1 MNATSPRRYLSP
13 FVTALSLATL
23 LVCYSPQAEAQS
35 RRDGVVVVDT
45 ADTILNTYAVLA
57 LDAAAGSDHIAV
69 TNVADLAGPAGV
81 YSRIDL
87 GAGDLLLIMQMQ
99 GAVIDTSD
107 TVAFGEVLDLA
118 GAGNYELAHV
128 LSVSGDVITLDLA
141 NKPGG
146 LAFSYRADANT
157 QVVRVPQ
164 PSALTVSAGASVVAP
179 PWDGQRGGIVAL
191 SVQGHVQLDGRID
204 VSGRGFRGGAQPNVS
219 DAAAN
224 YIGGY
229 RSTNPVFG
237 GGQGEGIAGGHS
249 LYLTL
254 GAGFGRGAPAN
265 GGGGGNSHNA
275 GGGGGANGNNGN
287 PWTGQGIMDNHP
299 GWLLDPQVI
308 SNDNQRHDSSG
319 GGRGGYSYGQ
329 NDRDALTVPPGDPL
343 WGGNF
348 RYEVGGLGGRPLDND
363 PLSRL
368 FMGGGGGAGD
378 ANNAASGVGGNGGG
392 IVLVQALSLG
402 GTGEIRANGAAGSN
416 TFGTHN
422 DAPSGGGGG
431 GAIYLGTH
439 QLAGIAAYA
448 TGGKGGDQST
458 PTGNAFESEGPGG
471 GGGGGFIAFQGGSII
486 ADFNN
491 GIGGLTASRALT
503 EWPGNGTSHGATGD
517 GDPDAVLCAAL
528 AYCPFM
534 GFIAITN
541 PNDGEVTTDNTPTL
555 SGTGDPDAVITL
567 FVDGVPVGNTTVAA
581 DGTWT
586 FAIPSTLADGPHT
599 LTASVVDAFG
609 YTGDDAI
616 AITVDATT
624 YVSLLT
630 PTDGQALQ
638 SLTQVTGTA
647 EAGATVVVTIDGTVV
662 GTTTADASGNWSLPV
677 TAALSEGEH
686 SLIAT
691 ATDAAGNTAQDTVS
705 FTIDTSTSVAI
716 STPTDGQA
724 LQSLTQ
730 VTGTAEAG
738 ATVVVTIDGTVVG
751 TTTADA
757 SGNWSLPV
765 TAALSEGEH
774 SLIATA
780 TDAAGNTAQ
789 DTVSFTIDTSTS
801 VAISTPTDGQALQS
815 LTQVTGTAEPGATVV
830 VTIDGTVV
838 GTTTAD
844 QDGNWT
850 LTLDAPL
857 DDGNHSLTAT
867 ATDAAGN
874 TAQATVTFTV
884 DSHTSAA
891 VTITAPLDGSTV
903 TGVTELSGTAEPG
916 ATVVITIDG
925 TVVGTTTAD
934 QDGNW
939 TLTLDAPLDD
949 GNHSLTATATDAAGN
964 TAQATV
970 TFTVDS
976 HTSTAVTITAPLDGS
991 TVTGVT
997 ELSGTAEPG
1006 ATVVITIDGVVVGT
1020 TTADQDGNWSFT
1032 LDAPLGEGTHSVTV
1046 TATDS
1051 QGESSQVSISF
1062 TIDPVDSDGDTI
1074 PDAVDNCPN
1083 VSNPD
1088 QADSNGD
1095 GIGDACSTEICNNGV
1110 DDTGNGLSDC
1120 EDPAC
1125 ASHPSCRVHEICGS
1139 GRDEDGDT
1147 LIDCADPDCAF
1158 AAICQPK
1165 VEICDNGLDDSGNGL
1180 SDCDDPACASHPTC
1194 QDIEPPTGYALQ
1206 GGECACTTVHQ
1217 PTSRGPLA
1225 SMLLVGLAFLWWRRR
1240 RTHPTLPST

>member
-647 EAGATVVVTIDGTVV
+647 EPGATVVVTIDGVVV

-691 ATDAAGNTAQDTVS
+691 ATDD
-705 FTIDTSTSVAI
+705 
-716 STPTDGQA
+716 
-724 LQSLTQ
+724 
-730 VTGTAEAG
+730 
-738 ATVVVTIDGTVVG
+738 
-751 TTTADA
+751 
-757 SGNWSLPV
+757 
-765 TAALSEGEH
+765 
-774 SLIATA
+774 
-780 TDAAGNTAQ
+780 AGNTAQ

-850 LTLDAPL
+850 LTLDTPL
-857 DDGNHSLTAT
+857 DDGNY
-867 ATDAAGN
+867 
-874 TAQATVTFTV
+874 
-884 DSHTSAA
+884 
-891 VTITAPLDGSTV
+891 
-903 TGVTELSGTAEPG
+903 
-916 ATVVITIDG
+916 
-925 TVVGTTTAD
+925 
-934 QDGNW
+934 
-939 TLTLDAPLDD
+939 
-949 GNHSLTATATDAAGN
+949 SLTATATDAAGN